1 VRDLPEAWHER
12 FESDLGITP
21 RDDRDGVLQDVHW
34 YSGQVGGVFQGYT
47 LGNILG
53 AQFFAA
59 ALKARPQITSDIEH
73 GEFAA
78 LRGWLTDN
86 LYTHGAKFTAAEIVE
101 KVTGG
106 PLSIGPYVDYLRRKY
121 SEMYQLKPV
130 IGNL

>member
-1 VRDLPEAWHER
+1 
-12 FESDLGITP
+12 
-21 RDDRDGVLQDVHW
+21 VLQDVHW

-59 ALKARPQITSDIEH
+59 ALQARPQITSEIEH
-73 GEFAA
+73 GEFAS

-86 LYTHGAKFTAAEIVE
+86 LYTHGAKFTAAELVE
-101 KVTGG
+101 KATGG

-121 SEMYQLKPV
+121 SDMYQLEEV
-130 IGNL
+130 IGNW